1 LDAVT
6 RRTGLTA
13 SQRRQ
18 RSRIGALI
26 RHSMGRTNTA
36 AATNAFLKRF
46 EDQVDP
52 ERVLSEPERQRRALA
67 ARRAHMARL
76 ALKSAQARRRR

>member
-52 ERVLSEPERQRRALA
+52 KGYPRNNIDIYCEMQ
-67 ARRAHMARL
+67 
-76 ALKSAQARRRR
+76 

>member
-1 LDAVT
+1 MD
-6 RRTGLTA
+6 RGNQRGCLTP
-13 SQRRQ
+13 SERRQ
-18 RSRIGALI
+18 RARIGAYAL
-26 RHSMGRTNTA
+26 HSQGKTSTI
-36 AATNAFLKRF
+36 AATDAFLKRF

-76 ALKSAQARRRR
+76 ALKSARARRR